1 MKFRE
6 SGMPDENLWNTF
18 FNPVQILKL
27 MEINKKVNILIDIG
41 CGYGTFLFPESRIVK
56 KAIGIDIDNQMIEYC
71 KTQIEEQGYKNIEL
85 ILGDISQEKTLEILK
100 SDLNQIDY
108 ITLFNILHCEEP
120 VKLLQSAFNILKT
133 GGRIGVIH
141 WKHEKTPSGPSM
153 EIRPKPEKIIEWA
166 KSVGFEI
173 IKQVDLQPY
182 HFGIILKK

>member
-100 SDLNQIDY
+100 SESVLSIGNMKRRPEGLQWKYDQNRR
-108 ITLFNILHCEEP
+108 
-120 VKLLQSAFNILKT
+120 KLLNGQKVLVLK
-133 GGRIGVIH
+133 
-141 WKHEKTPSGPSM
+141 
-153 EIRPKPEKIIEWA
+153 
-166 KSVGFEI
+166 
-173 IKQVDLQPY
+173 
-182 HFGIILKK
+182 